1 MTREPWERPPHWP
14 SPEDRRAHWRDW
26 RTDPRSAP
34 WRHARWHARGQPFLR
49 RIVRVLVIL
58 LVLISAWTGLV
69 TFVTTRWLGGGGHPA
84 FLAWIGSAVLTVA
97 LPILGLALAARVFR
111 SYALPLADIMDA
123 AEAVASGDLE
133 TRVQARGS
141 REFQRLAQS
150 FNHMIEELSRIDRQR
165 RNLTADVAH
174 ELRTPLHIIRGNL
187 EGILDGVY
195 APTPEHIEATLQ
207 ETRALARLVDD
218 LRTLSLAE
226 SGQLPLVLE
235 PVDAGDLLADV
246 VTSFGAQA
254 ESAGVAL
261 SYTVAATPLEL
272 LGDAGR
278 LDQVLSNLVN
288 NALRHTPSGG
298 RITLTA
304 APMDGQVRITVADD
318 GEGIAPDDLP
328 FVFDRFWR
336 GDRVR
341 THSGST
347 GLGLAIAGQ
356 LIKAHD
362 GAISVAS
369 LPGDGTTFTLDLP
382 LAPSHEES

>member
-1 MTREPWERPPHWP
+1 MSRDSWERMR
-14 SPEDRRAHWRDW
+14 ERRAQWRDW
-26 RTDPRSAP
+26 RTQAKINHLRYARHHPRG
-34 WRHARWHARGQPFLR
+34 RPFLR
-49 RIVRVLVIL
+49 RVLGVLVLFFL
-58 LVLISAWTGLV
+58 LIGGWTGLV
-69 TFVTTRWLGGGGHPA
+69 TFVTTRLLGGDGHPA
-84 FLAWIGSAVLTVA
+84 VLAWVSNLVLMFVLPVLGVMLVA
-97 LPILGLALAARVFR
+97 RAFR
-111 SYALPLADIMDA
+111 SYALPLADLMDA
-123 AEAVASGDLE
+123 AEAVANGDLE
-133 TRVQARGS
+133 TRVEARGS
-141 REFQRLAQS
+141 REFLRLAHS
-150 FNHMIEELSRIDRQR
+150 FNHMIEELARIDQQR

-195 APTPEHIEATLQ
+195 EPTPEHIEATLQ

-226 SGQLPLVLE
+226 SGELPLVLE

-254 ESAGVAL
+254 ESENVAL
-261 SYTVAATPLEL
+261 SYSAPDSLEL

-288 NALRHTPSGG
+288 NALRHTTSGG
-298 RITLTA
+298 HITLTA
-304 APMDGQVRITVADD
+304 APMNGQVRLTVTDD
-318 GEGIAPDDLP
+318 GDGIAPEDLP

-336 GDRVR
+336 GDRAR

-362 GAISVAS
+362 GEISVDS
-369 LPGDGTTFTLDLP
+369 LPGDGTTFTIDLP
-382 LAPSHEES
+382 PAPPHTKS

>member
-1 MTREPWERPPHWP
+1 MSQDPYERMRE
-14 SPEDRRAHWRDW
+14 RRAQWRDW
-26 RTDPRSAP
+26 RTEAKSAH
-34 WRHARWHARGQPFLR
+34 WRHARLHARGRFFLR
-49 RIVRVLVIL
+49 RVLGIL
-58 LVLISAWTGLV
+58 LVLFVLISGWTGLV
-69 TFVTTRWLGGGGHPA
+69 TFLTTRLAGGAGPTA
-84 FLAWIGSAVLTVA
+84 FFAWISSLVLVFT
-97 LPILGLALAARVFR
+97 LPLLALAMAARVFR
-111 SYALPLADIMDA
+111 SYAMPLADIMDA
-123 AEAVASGDLE
+123 AEAVANGDLE

-141 REFQRLAQS
+141 REFLRLAQS
-150 FNHMIEELSRIDRQR
+150 FNHMIEELARIDQQR

-195 APTPEHIEATLQ
+195 APTPGHIEATLQ

-218 LRTLSLAE
+218 LQTLSLAE

-235 PVDAGDLLADV
+235 PVDVGDLLADV
-246 VTSFGAQA
+246 VTSFSAQA
-254 ESAGVAL
+254 ESADVAL
-261 SYTVAATPLEL
+261 SYTVAAPMEL

-298 RITLTA
+298 YIKLA
-304 APMDGQVRITVADD
+304 AARVDGQARITVADN
-318 GEGIAPDDLP
+318 GEGIPPEDLP

-336 GDRVR
+336 GDRAR
-341 THSGST
+341 AHTGGT

-382 LAPSHEES
+382 LAPPDAAA